1 MLFID
6 GNIILIKTFLVI
18 YHYLL
23 QFLLDSEQ
31 TIETYQNI
39 IKSNLVQLTCDNK
52 NLIFYL
58 IIKEYNF
65 TEEEINQ
72 ATFSLSVNTAILIKK
87 KKK

>member
-6 GNIILIKTFLVI
+6 GNIILIKTFLAI

-31 TIETYQNI
+31 TIETNQNI